1 MASGG
6 AANKA
11 VVFLAGG
18 LLGFFIG
25 YAMTYQGS
33 ATSTTVE
40 TSSAPTK
47 TLAKVNAKPV
57 RVLVDSPKKGGDKP
71 KVIVQEV
78 SEFQ

>member
-6 AANKA
+6 TNKA

-18 LLGFFIG
+18 LIGFFIG

-33 ATSTTVE
+33 ASTSTIEKT
-40 TSSAPTK
+40 SAPTK

-57 RVLVDSPKKGGDKP
+57 RTLVDSPKKGGDKP
-71 KVIVQEV
+71 KVILQEV